1 MTLREAVIIDAVRTP
16 VGRRGGQL
24 ANWHPTDLLAHTLR
38 ALVDRSGVDVT
49 TLADVVT
56 GCVLQYGEQAG
67 NVSRWASLG
76 AGLPEDLPAVTID
89 RQCGSGQQAIHFAA
103 QGVRSGEYDF
113 AIGAGVESMSRVDLG
128 PLFNPSQGLGPWYGE
143 RALARYDGHIH
154 VQGPSAEMIV
164 KKWGFTREE
173 LDAYSAE
180 SHRRAHAATEAG
192 YFTRQLVTLDG
203 RDGPM
208 TRDEGI
214 RPEVDLDKMAAL
226 RPAFGED
233 GVLTGGNS
241 SQISDGAAAVLVAE
255 RAAAEEAGLRPRAVI
270 RAMAAA
276 ADDPALQF
284 TAILPAAHKALDAA
298 GLSRGEPAGD
308 PLLRVATANLALDNP
323 RVEDAAAA
331 LLAGIRLPRPVRA
344 AAGSVITDLRE
355 GWSYFRSTTWLWV
368 VVLAFAFICAVH
380 QGGFFTLGPVLAKGT
395 GLGERGWG
403 LILSAEAL
411 GLLVTGLVLLKVRL
425 ERPLFWGMLG
435 TALYGAPL
443 IALGLTDDL
452 ATALVAAARR

>member
-1 MTLREAVIIDAVRTP
+1 VTLREAVIIDAVRTP

-298 GLSRGEPAGD
+298 GLRIEDIDRIEVNEAFSPV
-308 PLLRVATANLALDNP
+308 PLLFAR
-323 RVEDAAAA
+323 EF
-331 LLAGIRLPRPVRA
+331 GIGTHRLNVNG
-344 AAGSVITDLRE
+344 GSIAVGHPLGSTGARMMTDLLNE
-355 GWSYFRSTTWLWV
+355 LERS
-368 VVLAFAFICAVH
+368 
-380 QGGFFTLGPVLAKGT
+380 GS
-395 GLGERGWG
+395 RY
-403 LILSAEAL
+403 
-411 GLLVTGLVLLKVRL
+411 GLLTICEGGGMANATVI
-425 ERPLFWGMLG
+425 ER
-435 TALYGAPL
+435 
-443 IALGLTDDL
+443 IA
-452 ATALVAAARR
+452 